1 MISDNLAPLFAAPA
15 PSVRFRQGT
24 VLTWDPDDGSNTIDV
39 GGGTLTNVNV
49 LSTGE
54 AIALKSG
61 HVVTL
66 LGQGGSWWI
75 LGRVAGFG
83 DPDFAGSSVSF
94 ETVQAQAS
102 NFALSTSF
110 VEKVSTSVNVP
121 AWADEALVTVSVTMT
136 AHNNRGVEDFVY
148 LYAAISGLTSGAAF
162 TGASA
167 TSGSALSWPSLSHTH
182 TATVSTSGP
191 STIAVSG
198 YALSQGGAWTAD
210 ANNRIFLAASAVYRS
225 TV

>member
-1 MISDNLAPLFAAPA
+1 MITDDLSTLFEPAAPG
-15 PSVRFRQGT
+15 VRFRQGT
-24 VLTWDPDDGSNTIDV
+24 VLTWDSDTGENAIDLA
-39 GGGTLTNVNV
+39 GATLTDVPV
-49 LSTGE
+49 LNTSE
-54 AIALKSG
+54 ATALKEG
-61 HVVTL
+61 HVVGL
-66 LGQGGSWWI
+66 LGQGSAWFI
-75 LGRVAGFG
+75 IGRVT
-83 DPDFAGSSVSF
+83 PPNSSDFAGASVAF
-94 ETVQAQAS
+94 ETQAAQVS
-102 NFALSTSF
+102 NFALSTGF
-110 VEKVSTSVNVP
+110 VEKVSTSMNVP

>member
-1 MISDNLAPLFAAPA
+1 MISDDLVPLFDPGQ
-15 PSVRFRQGT
+15 PNVRFRQGT
-24 VLTWDPDDGSNTIDV
+24 VLTWDPDDGSNTVDV
-39 GGGTLTNVNV
+39 GGGTLTNVKV

-54 AIALKSG
+54 AIALKAG
-61 HVVTL
+61 HVVSL
-66 LGQGGSWWI
+66 LGQGGTWWI
-75 LGRVAGFG
+75 IGRIAGFG
-83 DPDFAGSSVSF
+83 DPDFAGSSVAF
-94 ETVQAQAS
+94 EAVDAQAS
-102 NFALSTSF
+102 NFALSTGF
-110 VEKVSTSVNVP
+110 VEKVSTSLNVP

>member
-1 MISDNLAPLFAAPA
+1 MISDDLSTLFGAPA
-15 PSVRFRQGT
+15 AGVRHRQGT

-39 GGGTLTNVNV
+39 GGGTLTNVKV

-54 AIALKSG
+54 AIALKAG
-61 HVVTL
+61 HVVSL

-83 DPDFAGSSVSF
+83 DPDFAGSSVAF
-94 ETVQAQAS
+94 ETVASQAS
-102 NFALSTSF
+102 NFALTTGFTEITSTSL
-110 VEKVSTSVNVP
+110 NVP
-121 AWADEALVTVSVTMT
+121 AWADEALVSVSVS
-136 AHNNRGVEDFVY
+136 ASIHNPRAVEDFAY
-148 LYAAISGLTSGAAF
+148 LYAAISGLTSGSSFSGFAA
-162 TGASA
+162 TGVV
-167 TSGSALSWPSLSHTH
+167 TSYDSLSHTH

-198 YALSQGGAWTAD
+198 YMLAQGAAWSATST
-210 ANNRIFLAASAVYRS
+210 NRIYLAASGIYRS